1 MYSHEKHVKYKNE
14 IVTILLPLPML
25 IICLLTV
32 LSFILL
38 YHAGHDDRV
47 RRKSDGTFGNRRR
60 VSFKPQGRS
69 GREISRSLTLA
80 LDDDI
85 PLAGSSNNNN
95 RQVIVRGRNRG
106 LSRGRNSPLPH
117 RALRSGSLSTSQS
130 LPAGETS
137 WYKITV
143 NILS

>member
-1 MYSHEKHVKYKNE
+1 
-14 IVTILLPLPML
+14 ML
-25 IICLLTV
+25 IIHLLIV
-32 LSFILL
+32 LSFIIL
-38 YHAGHDDRV
+38 YHVGHDDRV
-47 RRKSDGTFGNRRR
+47 GRTNDGTFGNRRR

-69 GREISRSLTLA
+69 GRDISRSLTLA

-85 PLAGSSNNNN
+85 PMAGSSNNNN

-117 RALRSGSLSTSQS
+117 RALRSGTLSMSQS

-143 NILS
+143 NILD